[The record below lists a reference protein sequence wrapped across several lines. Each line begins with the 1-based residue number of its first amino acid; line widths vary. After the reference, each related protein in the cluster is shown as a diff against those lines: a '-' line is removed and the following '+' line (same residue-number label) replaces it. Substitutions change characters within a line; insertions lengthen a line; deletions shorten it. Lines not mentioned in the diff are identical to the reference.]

1 MKTSVLAAILCA
13 AIASSSAFASAF
25 QEPASSST
33 ELNAE
38 AIKAYQAKDYARFL
52 DFEKRA
58 LALTPNS
65 PRFMYNVAC
74 GEALLGNAGE
84 AVRLLDRLLARKL
97 DLGAEADDDFTA
109 IRKTPEWSGFI
120 SRLAELRKPLVRSQV
135 AFKLADPNL
144 VAAGIAV
151 DSRTGDVYIASIRER
166 KILRR
171 TKKGVISDFARES
184 QDGFLAGASL
194 AIDPARKL
202 LYASTS
208 AAPFM
213 VGYRKE
219 DSGQSGVFA
228 FDLKSGKLVR
238 KAMLPADGK
247 PHFLNA
253 LALDGDGNVYV
264 SDSAAAGIYRL
275 PRGASVLEVFL
286 PKNDFSSTQGLA
298 FSDDF
303 KTLYVADYT
312 DGLWALDMATKE
324 RRRVEGPADAWLAGM
339 DGLTRVKDGFITVQI
354 GVQPNRVLLLRLD
367 AEKKRIAT
375 VDVLEMSHP
384 DYSGPIQ
391 GDVEGN
397 AFLYVANSQ
406 LNLANGQTGAF
417 ATERA
422 VPTVVLRLPL

>member
-1 MKTSVLAAILCA
+1 MKMAVLAALLCA
-13 AIASSSAFASAF
+13 AIISAPVSAAF
-25 QEPASSST
+25 QDPASQT
-33 ELNAE
+33 DLNAE

-52 DFEKRA
+52 EYEKRA
-58 LALTPNS
+58 LALEPTS
-65 PRFMYNVAC
+65 PRIMYNVAC
-74 GEALLGNAGE
+74 GEALRSNAAE
-84 AVRLLDRLLARKL
+84 AVRLLDQLLVRKL
-97 DLGAEADDDFTA
+97 DLGAEADSDFTA

-151 DSRTGDVYIASIRER
+151 DARTGEVYISSIRER

-171 TKKGVISDFARES
+171 TKKGVVSDFIQEA

-194 AIDPARKL
+194 VIDPARKL

-213 VGYRKE
+213 VGYRKG
-219 DSGQSGVFA
+219 DLGQSGVFA

-238 KAMLPADGK
+238 KAMLPADGRQ
-247 PHFLNA
+247 HFLNA
-253 LALDGDGNVYV
+253 LALDSEGNVYV

-275 PRGASVLEVFL
+275 PRSTDVLEAFL
-286 PKNDFSSTQGLA
+286 PKNDFTSTQGLA
-298 FSDDF
+298 FSDDG

-312 DGLWALDMATKE
+312 DGLWAVDMASKA
-324 RRRVEGPADAWLAGM
+324 RRRVEVPADVWLGGM

-354 GVQPNRVLLLRLD
+354 GVQPNRVLRLRLD
-367 AEKKRIAT
+367 ARKKSIAA

-391 GDVEGN
+391 GDIEGG

-406 LNLANGQTGAF
+406 LSLANGQTGAF
-417 ATERA
+417 ATDHA